1 MNYHFDRLDDETFQQ
16 VLLRCR
22 ASDFPSLDRVSHR
35 FQTTIRSETFIRLRI
50 ATEWAE
56 ARAVIWSA
64 ERLER
69 SQYTGLYPPRFEI
82 DLVVDEQVAG
92 NAKFYWVAR
101 RPDLFEEMCEM
112 TDVLEDLQG
121 HIFDLDGKSFVRCP
135 KSVLQSA
142 KTDVN

>member
-56 ARAVIWSA
+56 ARAVVWSA
-64 ERLER
+64 ERKLEEMHR
-69 SQYTGLYPPRFEI
+69 LGSTTVDESDFNDIGYKEEYGNALLSNDI
-82 DLVVDEQVAG
+82 DLIVDEQIAG
-92 NAKFYWVAR
+92 NANFYLVDRPFDGCHWVR
-101 RPDLFEEMCEM
+101 
-112 TDVLEDLQG
+112 
-121 HIFDLDGKSFVRCP
+121 
-135 KSVLQSA
+135 
-142 KTDVN
+142 